1 LISSDFRRMIRNG
14 RNWEGTGMKDCGT
27 ILIVDSDDA
36 SRLVAV
42 RVAVRLGFDARPA
55 PTADELVERL
65 GADRPTLAIV
75 EVELPGPA
83 NGLEVMRQLH
93 ESFDAEL
100 PVILVSA
107 SQTDAFDRMAGLML
121 GADDYISKPLDAGE
135 LLARVKRS
143 LRRVAPE
150 TNGAR
155 NGNGRV
161 RGNDH
166 ASLSPREREILGL
179 LAEGRTQSQIA
190 TELVISS
197 KTVATHIQHILS
209 KLGVN
214 TRAQAVAFA
223 FRRGLVDPDVRAHGL
238 ALLTTPD

>member
-1 LISSDFRRMIRNG
+1 
-14 RNWEGTGMKDCGT
+14 MKDCGT

-36 SRLVAV
+36 SRLTAV
-42 RVAVRLGFDARPA
+42 QVAVRLGYDARPT
-55 PTADELVERL
+55 PTADELFERL
-65 GADRPTLAIV
+65 GADRPELAII

-93 ESFDAEL
+93 ESFGSDL

-121 GADDYISKPLDAGE
+121 GADDYISKPLDSGE

-143 LRRVAPE
+143 LRRVTPHA
-150 TNGAR
+150 NGSG
-155 NGNGRV
+155 NGNGN
-161 RGNDH
+161 GH
-166 ASLSPREREILGL
+166 ARNTNSAGLSPREREILRL
-179 LAEGRTQSQIA
+179 LADGRTQAQIA
-190 TELVISS
+190 TELVISP

-223 FRRGLVDPDVRAHGL
+223 FRRGLVEPDVRAHAI
-238 ALLTTPD
+238 ALLVDG